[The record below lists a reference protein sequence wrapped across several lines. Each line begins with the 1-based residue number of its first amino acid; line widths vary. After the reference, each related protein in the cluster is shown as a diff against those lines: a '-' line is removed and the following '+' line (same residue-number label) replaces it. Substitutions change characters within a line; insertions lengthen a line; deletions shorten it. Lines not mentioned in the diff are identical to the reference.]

1 MNLKEVLKKSRD
13 FLLARPL
20 AGGLEINDTSI
31 RFVNAENSV
40 LKTASVRLVPGTMNE
55 GRIEDKQ
62 ELIAALRSLRSEIL
76 GSKSKRAAPINV
88 VVSLSSVNVYTQ
100 VFSLP
105 FIEGDNL
112 EKAIQLN
119 IQMAS
124 PTGAAESYAG
134 WQTVRSQ
141 DEHNM
146 HLEVVTAFLHKGVA
160 DELTAALNAGG
171 FLPIALESRALS
183 FARLIKER
191 AAGIDA
197 SRSLIAISADASGM
211 DVMIVRAGHLHFD
224 YFNSWKNLQG
234 GEREIS
240 LDLFRTLVVRGLNQ
254 VMNFYNSH
262 WKDPVSEILVSSTG
276 LKEEILAAIR
286 ENFDI
291 KVSELTPLVSPPVTP
306 EWFVALGGA
315 LRSLLPRRED
325 LEISLLGVS
334 AQEEFQR
341 EQIYSF
347 LGFWRVLT
355 PAALAVLFAAFMA
368 GYFFLDNFHKSLDA
382 QATAALRTP
391 VSAELISLRS
401 QALRFNESM
410 ETIGYINKNQ
420 ERKSKVLAI
429 LLEITSRRSIEIG
442 KLDIGQSSAQVLL
455 QGTAPS
461 EDDIVALKNELVITP
476 GFREVELPLT
486 AIKQQGTVYSFSIT
500 FQAAP

>member
-1 MNLKEVLKKSRD
+1 M
-13 FLLARPL
+13 
-20 AGGLEINDTSI
+20 
-31 RFVNAENSV
+31 
-40 LKTASVRLVPGTMNE
+40 VPGTMNE
-55 GRIEDKQ
+55 GRIENKQ
-62 ELIAALRSLRSEIL
+62 EFVEALRSLRAEIL
-76 GSKSKRAAPINV
+76 GPKAKRASPINV

-100 VFSLP
+100 VFNLP
-105 FIEGDNL
+105 FIEGENL

-191 AAGIDA
+191 AAGVD
-197 SRSLIAISADASGM
+197 STKSLIAISADASGM

-240 LDLFRTLVVRGLNQ
+240 LDLFRTLVVRSLNQ

-276 LKEEILAAIR
+276 LREEILAAIQ

-291 KVSELTPLVSPPVTP
+291 KVSELTALVSPPVTP

-315 LRSLLPRRED
+315 LRSLLPRRD
-325 LEISLLGVS
+325 DAEISLLGVS

-347 LGFWRVLT
+347 LGFWRVLA
-355 PAALAVLFAAFMA
+355 PAALAVLFVAFGA
-368 GYFFLDNFHKSLDA
+368 GYMFLNNFQNSLKA
-382 QATAALRTP
+382 QATAAMQAP

-401 QALRFNESM
+401 QASRFNESVEM
-410 ETIGYINKNQ
+410 VEHINNVQ
-420 ERKSKVLAI
+420 SQKSKTLAI
-429 LLEITSRRSIEIG
+429 LLEITTRRRIEID
-442 KLDIGQSSAQVLL
+442 KLDIGAPSAQIIL

-476 GFREVELPLT
+476 GFKEVELPLN
-486 AIKQQGTVYSFSIT
+486 AIKQQGAAYSFSIS
-500 FQAAP
+500 FLSSLSSP